1 LWNIY
6 ISYINYHIYTAYTL
20 RSPGIYME
28 SLVESIPS
36 SLHGD
41 LSKKLVGVVLGTQDK
56 DAISTEQAKKII
68 YLWRQDQLATPT
80 GLLALLE
87 AAAMVDVGAT
97 HSILDELGLQ
107 KVTIALKS
115 LK

>member
-1 LWNIY
+1 
-6 ISYINYHIYTAYTL
+6 
-20 RSPGIYME
+20 ME

-56 DAISTEQAKKII
+56 DAIPTELAKKII

-80 GLLALLE
+80 GLMALLE
-87 AAAMVDVGAT
+87 AAAMIDVEVSC
-97 HSILDELGLQ
+97 SILDELGLQ
-107 KVTIALKS
+107 EVTIALRS
-115 LK
+115 LQ